1 MLKKQIVH
9 AFGETYYLLGKDED
23 GVKWYF
29 QKPTWDC
36 GWYWGF
42 GYLDSFTN
50 NASPE
55 KSKDIAGHT
64 RLSSLMGEF
73 KGNGFDALKHY
84 FHECVLT
91 DEELF
96 EFVDYVKS
104 GYALKEAAELFGRG
118 HSNYTEKAKI
128 DGLVKP
134 DWVKEINEKAIPAI
148 NRAIEKL
155 LSPEDG
161 WLESAD

>member
-9 AFGETYYLLGKDED
+9 AFGKTYYLLGKDEA
-23 GVKWYF
+23 GVKWYL

-50 NASPE
+50 GIRPE
-55 KSKDIAGHT
+55 KSKDILGHT
-64 RLSSLMGEF
+64 HLSSLMDEF

-84 FHECVLT
+84 FPKCVLT
-91 DEELF
+91 DDELF
-96 EFVDYVKS
+96 RFVDCAKS
-104 GYALKEAAELFGRG
+104 VYALKEAAELFGRG

-128 DGLVKP
+128 DDLIKP
-134 DWVKEINEKAIPAI
+134 DWVKEINEKMIPEIDAE
-148 NRAIEKL
+148 IEKM
-155 LSPEDG
+155 LSPDEG
-161 WLESAD
+161 NV